1 MCANSFTIFGS
12 ILQYV
17 LSTRLVK
24 FIFSSIFYYKVAIEL
39 SEPLGEKSDLNI
51 EFVSA

>member
-1 MCANSFTIFGS
+1 MNYFNIFDW

-24 FIFSSIFYYKVAIEL
+24 FIFPSIFNYKIAIEL
-39 SEPLGEKSDLNI
+39 SEPLGEESDLNI